1 MVLSAPPTLPVI
13 LSSVQAAGNPSLYK
27 HNFTFVGTEVAALS
41 PADALPASI
50 DLQAPGYQCSQTPI
64 ETGGRMRDCL
74 VVQVHAVQNLGCIYR
89 ISVGCVKAWLRS

>member
-27 HNFTFVGTEVAALS
+27 HNFTLVGTEVAALS
-41 PADALPASI
+41 PANALPGSI

-64 ETGGRMRDCL
+64 ETGG
-74 VVQVHAVQNLGCIYR
+74 
-89 ISVGCVKAWLRS
+89 SCVIAWWCRCMQCRTLAAYIESRLDA